1 MRCAVLTSLALLTA
15 CGGTPNPN
23 RLPTASRS
31 APKIGQPYKVF
42 GKTYYPAD
50 DRDYDEKGYA
60 SWYGPGFHNG
70 TTANGEPYDMDGLT
84 AAHKTLP
91 LPSFVEVTNLDND
104 RKLTVRIN
112 DRGPF
117 VEGRIIDLSRRA
129 AQLLGTDRKGVAK
142 VRVKRVFPSD
152 REIAELRLGGPRSLR
167 PERSANPIP
176 AGYAGGS
183 GPVYLQ
189 VAAVSDR
196 GRAYW
201 LAGYL
206 ESFGKT
212 SVESAP
218 GGLFRVRMGPY
229 ENSEEAAATLAKIQ
243 AAGYQEARI
252 VAAVR

>member
-1 MRCAVLTSLALLTA
+1 M
-15 CGGTPNPN
+15 
-23 RLPTASRS
+23 
-31 APKIGQPYKVF
+31 

-60 SWYGPGFHNG
+60 SWYGPGFHGG

-117 VEGRIIDLSRRA
+117 VDGRIIDLSRRA

-142 VRVKRVFPSD
+142 VRVKRVFPTD
-152 REIAELRLGGPRSLR
+152 REIAELQLGRARSSQGAAVL
-167 PERSANPIP
+167 NPAP
-176 AGYAGGS
+176 AGAAGGS
-183 GPVYLQ
+183 GPAYVQ

-196 GRAYW
+196 GRAFW

-206 ESFGKT
+206 ESFGKAG
-212 SVESAP
+212 VESAP
-218 GGLFRVRMGPY
+218 GGLYRVRLGPY
-229 ENSEEAAATLAKIQ
+229 ESRDDAASALAQVQ
-243 AAGYQEARI
+243 AAGYQDARI
-252 VAAVR
+252 VASSPDR

>member
-1 MRCAVLTSLALLTA
+1 M
-15 CGGTPNPN
+15 N
-23 RLPTASRS
+23 RS

-129 AQLLGTDRKGVAK
+129 AQLLGTDRKGVSK

-152 REIAELRLGGPRSLR
+152 REIAELRLGRAPSAARSTVA
-167 PERSANPIP
+167 SAALVS
-176 AGYAGGS
+176 AGA
-183 GPVYLQ
+183 GPVHVQ

-196 GRAYW
+196 GRAWW

-218 GGLFRVRMGPY
+218 GGLFRVRLGPY

-252 VAAVR
+252 VAVVR